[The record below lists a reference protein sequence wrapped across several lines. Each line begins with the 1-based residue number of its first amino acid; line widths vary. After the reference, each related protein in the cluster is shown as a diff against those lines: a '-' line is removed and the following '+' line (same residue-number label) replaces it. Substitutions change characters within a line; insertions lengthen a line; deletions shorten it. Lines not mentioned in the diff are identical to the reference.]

1 MNIFRQMIPL
11 PRAAKR
17 QRRDNMSVKN
27 IKSVIHAKDTDIAVI
42 SAIGQDDYIS
52 LTDIA
57 RYRSD
62 EPKDV
67 IKNWLRSKATIEF
80 LGLWEELNNP
90 NFKGVE
96 FDSFRNE
103 AGANTFTLSPQK
115 WIDATNAIG
124 IISKSGRYGGTY
136 AHKDIAFE
144 FASWVSPEFKLY
156 IIKDYQRLKSD
167 EAHRLALDWNVK
179 RLLSK
184 ANYKLHTEAI
194 KQNLIPPEITAD
206 KQGFIYA
213 NEADVLN
220 VALFGMTAAQ
230 WRKDNPELSGNM
242 RDHAT
247 IEQLLVLANLENANA
262 MYIEEGKSR
271 EERAILLNKLAISQL
286 RTLADTA
293 SIAHLTSLQDNKELT
308 DKAAP
313 KGGEKRE

>member
-1 MNIFRQMIPL
+1 
-11 PRAAKR
+11 
-17 QRRDNMSVKN
+17 MSVKN

-124 IISKSGRYGGTY
+124 IISRSGRYGGTY

-194 KQNLIPPEITAD
+194 KQKLIPPEITAD

-271 EERAILLNKLAISQL
+271 EERAILLNKFAISQL

-313 KGGEKRE
+313 KVGEKRE

>member
-1 MNIFRQMIPL
+1 MNIRTMMPL
-11 PRAAKR
+11 PKAAMNKGR
-17 QRRDNMSVKN
+17 EKMSVKN
-27 IKSVIHAKDTDIAVI
+27 IKSVIHAKNTDIAVI

-62 EPKDV
+62 EPTAV
-67 IKNWLRSKATIEF
+67 ISNWMRSKDTIEF
-80 LGLWEELNNP
+80 LGLWEQLNNE
-90 NFKGVE
+90 NFKPIE
-96 FDSFRNE
+96 FEGFRNE
-103 AGANTFTLSPQK
+103 AGANAFTLSPKK
-115 WIDATNAIG
+115 WIEATNAIG

-194 KQNLIPPEITAD
+194 KQNLIPPEIRAD

-230 WRKDNPELSGNM
+230 WRSDNPELSGNM
-242 RDHAT
+242 RDYAT

-271 EERAILLNKLAISQL
+271 EERAVLLNKLAISQL

-293 SIAHLTSLQDNKELT
+293 SIARLAFLQDNSESKVLT

-313 KGGEKRE
+313 DSKE